1 MEKRFHVMLV
11 EDNVQLSQSIKS
23 FFNMKKDIEISWIAQ
38 NSLKAIEMFEDGMP
52 DLIILD
58 LVMPHADGF
67 VLLEH
72 LKENEYENKPEV
84 IVLSSL
90 NHEAI
95 IKRACEYGAIYY
107 MAKPFSMVDL
117 HDRIMSI
124 LTIRDPV
131 STKQQEP
138 DKKEPARQIE
148 HVHQMEPQQSE
159 NLELET
165 IFMNVGISPHTK
177 GFLFLCSAVELV
189 KQNSS
194 YIFSLTKELYPEI
207 ARRCSTTP
215 ANVEHSIRH
224 SIDVAWK
231 SGKLMDLNRI
241 FKINAF
247 SHQYKPSNGEF
258 ISVLTKL
265 FLAKSKM
272 NFMGS

>member
-11 EDNVQLSQSIKS
+11 EDNAQLSQSIKS

-38 NSLKAIEMFEDGMP
+38 NSLKAIELIRKEMP

-72 LKENEYENKPEV
+72 LKETEYVGKPEV

-117 HDRIMSI
+117 HDRMLSI
-124 LTIRDPV
+124 LTMRDPA
-131 STKQQEP
+131 SNKKQEAE
-138 DKKEPARQIE
+138 KKEPVQQIE
-148 HVHQMEPQQSE
+148 PSRSE
-159 NLELET
+159 SLELET

-177 GFLFLCSAVELV
+177 GFLFLCTAVELV
-189 KQNSS
+189 RQNPS
-194 YIFSLTKELYPEI
+194 FVFNLTKELYPQI
-207 ARRCSTTP
+207 AKQCNTTP

-231 SGKLMDLNRI
+231 SGKLLDLNRI

-247 SHQYKPSNGEF
+247 SHQYKPSNGEV
-258 ISVLTKL
+258 ISVVTKL
-265 FLAKSKM
+265 FNAKAKS
-272 NFMGS
+272 NPGGS